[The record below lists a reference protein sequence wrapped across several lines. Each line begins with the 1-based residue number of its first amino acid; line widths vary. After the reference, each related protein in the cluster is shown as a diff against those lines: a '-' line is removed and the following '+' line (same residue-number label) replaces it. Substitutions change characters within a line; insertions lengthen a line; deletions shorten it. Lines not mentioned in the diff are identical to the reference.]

1 MFNFRIYNWM
11 SKSLNLKKFTLL
23 IYAYVYSF
31 TNHEGGFFE
40 CTIETISKNLGIS
53 RNSVGTA
60 LKYLSDNNFLIKT
73 TYTYKNLKRVK
84 YMHNRDIASK
94 AIAECEENTKHNA
107 MAYITI
113 YDWMVTEYHLSG
125 HELITY
131 ALIYS
136 FSNSQKQYYQGTLD
150 YICNRFNL
158 DIRTA
163 YRVIN
168 NLESKNMITL
178 YGKGR
183 KEKVYRTNF
192 DYIPDNDIISEYDDF
207 EETFETNNSEKK
219 NNCQKS
225 DFDDIDAILQR
236 EIEQETEQNET
247 EKNSLLDTEKAV
259 ESEPDYE
266 KDLQLLENS
275 IAYFCDTHGV
285 NLDELAYMLEEDYIN
300 RSRLHKVIELVK
312 DRQQKELISE
322 KKKADKKKIVANR
335 NMRRMLAKNRR
346 KAC

>member
-31 TNHEGGFFE
+31 TNRENGYFE

-73 TYTYKNLKRVK
+73 TYTYRNLKRVK

-168 NLESKNMITL
+168 NLESKNMIML

-192 DYIPDNDIISEYDDF
+192 DYTPDNDIISEYEDF
-207 EETFETNNSEKK
+207 EETFEVDNNEEK
-219 NNCQKS
+219 NDCQKS

-236 EIEQETEQNET
+236 EIEQETKQNEA
-247 EKNSLLDTEKAV
+247 EKNSSLDTEKAV

-335 NMRRMLAKNRR
+335 NMRRMLAKSRR

>member
-192 DYIPDNDIISEYDDF
+192 DYTPDNDIISEYDDL

-219 NNCQKS
+219 NDYQKS

-236 EIEQETEQNET
+236 EIEQETKQNET
-247 EKNSLLDTEKAV
+247 EKNSSLDTEKAV

>member
-94 AIAECEENTKHNA
+94 AIAECEGNTKHNA

-168 NLESKNMITL
+168 NLEAKNMITL

-192 DYIPDNDIISEYDDF
+192 DYTPDNDIISEYDDL

-219 NNCQKS
+219 NDCQKS
-225 DFDDIDAILQR
+225 DFNDIDAILQR
-236 EIEQETEQNET
+236 EIEQETKQNET

>member
-1 MFNFRIYNWM
+1 
-11 SKSLNLKKFTLL
+11 
-23 IYAYVYSF
+23 
-31 TNHEGGFFE
+31 
-40 CTIETISKNLGIS
+40 
-53 RNSVGTA
+53 
-60 LKYLSDNNFLIKT
+60 
-73 TYTYKNLKRVK
+73 
-84 YMHNRDIASK
+84 MHNRDIASK
-94 AIAECEENTKHNA
+94 AIAECEGNTKHNA

-192 DYIPDNDIISEYDDF
+192 DYTPDNDIISEYDDL

-219 NNCQKS
+219 NDCQKS

-236 EIEQETEQNET
+236 EIEQETKQNET

>member
-94 AIAECEENTKHNA
+94 AIAECEGNTKHNA

-192 DYIPDNDIISEYDDF
+192 DYTPDNDIISEYDDL
-207 EETFETNNSEKK
+207 EETFETNNREKK
-219 NNCQKS
+219 NDCQKS

-236 EIEQETEQNET
+236 EIEQETKQNET

>member
-1 MFNFRIYNWM
+1 MFNFKIYNWM

-40 CTIETISKNLGIS
+40 CTIETISKKLGIS

-192 DYIPDNDIISEYDDF
+192 DYTPDNDIISEYDDL
-207 EETFETNNSEKK
+207 EETYETNNSEKK

-247 EKNSLLDTEKAV
+247 EKNSSLDTEKAV

-322 KKKADKKKIVANR
+322 KKKVDKKKIVANR
-335 NMRRMLAKNRR
+335 NMRRMLAKSRR

>member
-192 DYIPDNDIISEYDDF
+192 DYAPDNDIISEYDDL

-219 NNCQKS
+219 NDCQKS

-236 EIEQETEQNET
+236 EIEQETKQNET
-247 EKNSLLDTEKAV
+247 EKNSSLDTEKAV

>member
-192 DYIPDNDIISEYDDF
+192 DYTPDNDIISEYDDL

-219 NNCQKS
+219 NDCQKL

-236 EIEQETEQNET
+236 EIEQETKQNEA
-247 EKNSLLDTEKAV
+247 EKNSSVDTEKAV

-335 NMRRMLAKNRR
+335 NMRRMLVKNRR

>member
-94 AIAECEENTKHNA
+94 AIAECEGNTKHNA

-192 DYIPDNDIISEYDDF
+192 DYTPDNDIISEYDDL

-219 NNCQKS
+219 NDCQKL

-236 EIEQETEQNET
+236 EIEQETKQNEA
-247 EKNSLLDTEKAV
+247 EKNSSVDTEKAV

-335 NMRRMLAKNRR
+335 NMRRMLAKSRR

>member
-94 AIAECEENTKHNA
+94 AIAECEGNTKHNA

-192 DYIPDNDIISEYDDF
+192 DYTPDNDIISEYDDL
-207 EETFETNNSEKK
+207 EETYETNNSEKK

-236 EIEQETEQNET
+236 EIEQETKQNET

-322 KKKADKKKIVANR
+322 KKKVDKKKIVANR
-335 NMRRMLAKNRR
+335 NMRRMLAKSRR

>member
-31 TNHEGGFFE
+31 TNRENGYFE

-73 TYTYKNLKRVK
+73 TYTYRNLKRVK

-168 NLESKNMITL
+168 NLESKNMIML

-192 DYIPDNDIISEYDDF
+192 DYTPDNDIISEYEDF
-207 EETFETNNSEKK
+207 EETFETNNSEEK
-219 NNCQKS
+219 NDCQKS

-247 EKNSLLDTEKAV
+247 EKNSSLDTEKAV

-335 NMRRMLAKNRR
+335 NMRRMLAKSRR

>member
-31 TNHEGGFFE
+31 TNRENGYFE

-73 TYTYKNLKRVK
+73 TYTYRNLKRVK

-168 NLESKNMITL
+168 NLESKNMIML

-192 DYIPDNDIISEYDDF
+192 DYTHDNNIISEYEDF

-219 NNCQKS
+219 NDCQKS

-236 EIEQETEQNET
+236 EIEQETERNET
-247 EKNSLLDTEKAV
+247 EKSSLLDTEKTV

-335 NMRRMLAKNRR
+335 NMRRMLAKSRR

>member
-94 AIAECEENTKHNA
+94 AIAECEGNTKHNA

-192 DYIPDNDIISEYDDF
+192 DYTPDNDIISEYDDL

-219 NNCQKS
+219 NDCQKS

-236 EIEQETEQNET
+236 EIEQETKQNET
-247 EKNSLLDTEKAV
+247 EKNSLFDTEKAV

>member
-94 AIAECEENTKHNA
+94 AIAECEGNTKHNA

-192 DYIPDNDIISEYDDF
+192 DYTPDNDIISEYDDL

-219 NNCQKS
+219 NDCQKS
-225 DFDDIDAILQR
+225 DFNDIDAILQR
-236 EIEQETEQNET
+236 EIEQETKQNET

>member
-192 DYIPDNDIISEYDDF
+192 DYTPDNDIISEYDDL

-219 NNCQKS
+219 NDCQKS

-236 EIEQETEQNET
+236 EIEQETKQNET
-247 EKNSLLDTEKAV
+247 EK
-259 ESEPDYE
+259 
-266 KDLQLLENS
+266 
-275 IAYFCDTHGV
+275 
-285 NLDELAYMLEEDYIN
+285 
-300 RSRLHKVIELVK
+300 
-312 DRQQKELISE
+312 
-322 KKKADKKKIVANR
+322 
-335 NMRRMLAKNRR
+335 
-346 KAC
+346 

>member
-31 TNHEGGFFE
+31 TNRENGYFE

-73 TYTYKNLKRVK
+73 TYTYRNLKRVK

-168 NLESKNMITL
+168 NLESKNMIML

-192 DYIPDNDIISEYDDF
+192 DYTHDNNIISEYEDF

-219 NNCQKS
+219 NDCQKS

-236 EIEQETEQNET
+236 EIEQETERNET
-247 EKNSLLDTEKAV
+247 EKSSSLDTEKTV

-335 NMRRMLAKNRR
+335 NMRRMLAKSRR

>member
-192 DYIPDNDIISEYDDF
+192 DYTPDNDIISEYDDL
-207 EETFETNNSEKK
+207 EETFETNSIEGK
-219 NNCQKS
+219 NDCQKS

-247 EKNSLLDTEKAV
+247 EKNSSLDTEKAV

-322 KKKADKKKIVANR
+322 KKKVDKKKIVANR
-335 NMRRMLAKNRR
+335 NMRRMLAKSRR

>member
-73 TYTYKNLKRVK
+73 TYTYRNLKRVK

-168 NLESKNMITL
+168 NLESKNMIML

-192 DYIPDNDIISEYDDF
+192 DYTPDNDIISEYEDF
-207 EETFETNNSEKK
+207 EETFEVDNNEEK
-219 NNCQKS
+219 NGCQKS

-236 EIEQETEQNET
+236 EIEQETERNET
-247 EKNSLLDTEKAV
+247 EKSSSLDTEKTV

-322 KKKADKKKIVANR
+322 KKKADKKKNVANR
-335 NMRRMLAKNRR
+335 NMRRMLAKSRR

>member
-1 MFNFRIYNWM
+1 MFNFKIYNWM

-94 AIAECEENTKHNA
+94 AIAECEGNTKHNA

-192 DYIPDNDIISEYDDF
+192 DYTPDNDIISEYDDH

-219 NNCQKS
+219 NDCQKS

-236 EIEQETEQNET
+236 EIEQETKQNET

-335 NMRRMLAKNRR
+335 NMRRMLAKSRR

>member
-94 AIAECEENTKHNA
+94 AIAECKENTKHNA

-192 DYIPDNDIISEYDDF
+192 DYTPDNDIISEYDDF

-322 KKKADKKKIVANR
+322 KKKVDKKKIVANR
-335 NMRRMLAKNRR
+335 NMRRMLAKSRR

>member
-1 MFNFRIYNWM
+1 M

-23 IYAYVYSF
+23 IYSYVYSF

-94 AIAECEENTKHNA
+94 AIAECEGNTKHNA

-192 DYIPDNDIISEYDDF
+192 DYTPDNDIISEYDDL

-219 NNCQKS
+219 NDCQKS
-225 DFDDIDAILQR
+225 DFNDIDAILQR
-236 EIEQETEQNET
+236 EIEQETKQNET

>member
-94 AIAECEENTKHNA
+94 AIAECEGNTKHNA

-192 DYIPDNDIISEYDDF
+192 DYTPDNDIISEYDDL

-219 NNCQKS
+219 NDCQKS

-236 EIEQETEQNET
+236 EIEQETKQNET

-259 ESEPDYE
+259 ESESDYE

-335 NMRRMLAKNRR
+335 NMRRMLAKNGR

>member
-1 MFNFRIYNWM
+1 MCIVLLTTKAVF
-11 SKSLNLKKFTLL
+11 LNVRLKL
-23 IYAYVYSF
+23 YR
-31 TNHEGGFFE
+31 
-40 CTIETISKNLGIS
+40 KNLGIS

-192 DYIPDNDIISEYDDF
+192 DYTPDNDIISEYDDL

-219 NNCQKS
+219 NDCQKS

-236 EIEQETEQNET
+236 EIEQETKQNET
-247 EKNSLLDTEKAV
+247 EKNSSLDTEKAV

-335 NMRRMLAKNRR
+335 NMRRMLAKSRR

>member
-31 TNHEGGFFE
+31 TNRENGYFE

-73 TYTYKNLKRVK
+73 TYTYRNLKRVK

-168 NLESKNMITL
+168 NLESKNMIML

-192 DYIPDNDIISEYDDF
+192 DYTHDNNIISEYEDF

-236 EIEQETEQNET
+236 EIEQETKQNET
-247 EKNSLLDTEKAV
+247 EKNSSLDTEKAV

-335 NMRRMLAKNRR
+335 NMRRMLAKSRR

>member
-31 TNHEGGFFE
+31 TNRENGYFE

-73 TYTYKNLKRVK
+73 TYTYRNLKRVK

-168 NLESKNMITL
+168 NLESKNMIML

-192 DYIPDNDIISEYDDF
+192 DYTHDNNIISEYEDF
-207 EETFETNNSEKK
+207 EETFEVDNSDEK
-219 NNCQKS
+219 NDCQKS

-236 EIEQETEQNET
+236 EIEQETERNET
-247 EKNSLLDTEKAV
+247 EKSSLLDTEKTV

-335 NMRRMLAKNRR
+335 NMRRMLAKSRR

>member
-1 MFNFRIYNWM
+1 M

-31 TNHEGGFFE
+31 TNRENGYFE

-73 TYTYKNLKRVK
+73 TYTYRNLKRVK

-168 NLESKNMITL
+168 NLESKNMIML

-192 DYIPDNDIISEYDDF
+192 DYTHDNNIISEYEDF
-207 EETFETNNSEKK
+207 EETFEVDNSEEK
-219 NNCQKS
+219 NDCQKS
-225 DFDDIDAILQR
+225 DFDDIDAILQS
-236 EIEQETEQNET
+236 EIEQETERNET
-247 EKNSLLDTEKAV
+247 EKSSSLDTEKIV

-335 NMRRMLAKNRR
+335 NMRRMLAKSRR

>member
-1 MFNFRIYNWM
+1 M

-168 NLESKNMITL
+168 NLESKNMIML

-192 DYIPDNDIISEYDDF
+192 DYTHDNNIISEYEDF

-247 EKNSLLDTEKAV
+247 EKSSSLDTEKTV

-335 NMRRMLAKNRR
+335 NMRRMLAKSRR

>member
-94 AIAECEENTKHNA
+94 AIAECEGNTKHNA

-192 DYIPDNDIISEYDDF
+192 DYTPDNDIISEYDDL

-219 NNCQKS
+219 NDCQKS
-225 DFDDIDAILQR
+225 NFDDIDAILQR
-236 EIEQETEQNET
+236 EIEQETKQNET
-247 EKNSLLDTEKAV
+247 SKNSLLDTEKAV

-285 NLDELAYMLEEDYIN
+285 NLDELAYMLEEDYIT

>member
-94 AIAECEENTKHNA
+94 AIAECEGNTKHNA

-192 DYIPDNDIISEYDDF
+192 DYTPDNDIISEYDDF

-236 EIEQETEQNET
+236 EIEQETKQNET
-247 EKNSLLDTEKAV
+247 EKNSSLDTEKAV

-322 KKKADKKKIVANR
+322 KKKVDKKKIVANR
-335 NMRRMLAKNRR
+335 NMRRMLAKSRR

>member
-192 DYIPDNDIISEYDDF
+192 DYTPDNDIISEYDDL

-219 NNCQKS
+219 NDCQKL

-236 EIEQETEQNET
+236 EIEQETKQNET
-247 EKNSLLDTEKAV
+247 AKNSLLDTEKAV

>member
-31 TNHEGGFFE
+31 TNRENGYFE

-73 TYTYKNLKRVK
+73 TYTYRNLKRVK

-168 NLESKNMITL
+168 NLESKNMIML

-192 DYIPDNDIISEYDDF
+192 DYTPDNDIISEYEDF
-207 EETFETNNSEKK
+207 EETFEVDNNEEK
-219 NNCQKS
+219 NDCQKS

-236 EIEQETEQNET
+236 EIEQETERNET
-247 EKNSLLDTEKAV
+247 EKSSSLDTEKTV

-312 DRQQKELISE
+312 DRQQKELTSE

-335 NMRRMLAKNRR
+335 NMRRMLAKSRR

>member
-31 TNHEGGFFE
+31 TNRENGYFE

-73 TYTYKNLKRVK
+73 TYTYRNLKRVK
-84 YMHNRDIASK
+84 YMHNRDIALK

-168 NLESKNMITL
+168 NLESKNMIML

-192 DYIPDNDIISEYDDF
+192 DYTSDNNIISEYEDF
-207 EETFETNNSEKK
+207 EETFEVDNSEEK
-219 NNCQKS
+219 NDCQKS

-236 EIEQETEQNET
+236 EIEQETKRNET
-247 EKNSLLDTEKAV
+247 EKSSSLDTEKTV

-285 NLDELAYMLEEDYIN
+285 NLDESAYMLEEDYIN

>member
-1 MFNFRIYNWM
+1 M

-31 TNHEGGFFE
+31 TNRENGYFE

-73 TYTYKNLKRVK
+73 TYTYRNLKRVK

-168 NLESKNMITL
+168 NLESKNMIML

-192 DYIPDNDIISEYDDF
+192 DYTSDNNIISEYEDF
-207 EETFETNNSEKK
+207 EETFEVDNSEEK
-219 NNCQKS
+219 NDCQKS

-236 EIEQETEQNET
+236 EIEQETKRNET
-247 EKNSLLDTEKAV
+247 EKSSSLDTEKTV

-322 KKKADKKKIVANR
+322 KKKADKKKNVANR
-335 NMRRMLAKNRR
+335 NMRRMLAKSRR

>member
-31 TNHEGGFFE
+31 TNRENGYFE

-73 TYTYKNLKRVK
+73 TYTYRNLKRVK

-168 NLESKNMITL
+168 NLESKNMIML

-192 DYIPDNDIISEYDDF
+192 DYTHDNNIISEYEDF

-219 NNCQKS
+219 NDCQKS

-247 EKNSLLDTEKAV
+247 EKSSSLDTEKTV

-335 NMRRMLAKNRR
+335 NMRRMLAKSRR

>member
-1 MFNFRIYNWM
+1 M

-94 AIAECEENTKHNA
+94 AIAECEGNTKHNA

-192 DYIPDNDIISEYDDF
+192 DYTPDNDIISEYDDL
-207 EETFETNNSEKK
+207 EETFETNNREKK
-219 NNCQKS
+219 NDCQKS

-236 EIEQETEQNET
+236 EIEQETKQNET

>member
-94 AIAECEENTKHNA
+94 AIAECEGNTKHNA

-192 DYIPDNDIISEYDDF
+192 DYTPDNDIISEYDDL

-219 NNCQKS
+219 NDCQKS

-236 EIEQETEQNET
+236 EIEQETKQNET

-335 NMRRMLAKNRR
+335 NMRRMLVKNRR

>member
-1 MFNFRIYNWM
+1 M

-31 TNHEGGFFE
+31 TNRENGYFE

-73 TYTYKNLKRVK
+73 TYTYRNLKRVK

-168 NLESKNMITL
+168 NLESKNMIML

-192 DYIPDNDIISEYDDF
+192 DYTHDNNIISEYEDF
-207 EETFETNNSEKK
+207 EETFEVDNSDEK
-219 NNCQKS
+219 NDCQKS

-236 EIEQETEQNET
+236 EIEQETERNET
-247 EKNSLLDTEKAV
+247 EKSSSLDTEKTV

-335 NMRRMLAKNRR
+335 NIRRMLAKSRR

>member
-1 MFNFRIYNWM
+1 M

-73 TYTYKNLKRVK
+73 TYTYRNLKRVK

-168 NLESKNMITL
+168 NLESKNMIML

-192 DYIPDNDIISEYDDF
+192 DYTPDNNIISEYEDF

-236 EIEQETEQNET
+236 EIEQETKQNET
-247 EKNSLLDTEKAV
+247 EKNSSLDTEKAV

-335 NMRRMLAKNRR
+335 NMRRMLAKSRR

>member
-94 AIAECEENTKHNA
+94 AIAECEGNTKHNA

-192 DYIPDNDIISEYDDF
+192 DYTPDNDIISEYDDL

-219 NNCQKS
+219 NDCQKS

-236 EIEQETEQNET
+236 EIEQETKQNET

-259 ESEPDYE
+259 ESESDYE